1 MLNPMKG
8 SSKKISKILGKW
20 RDRGRFVVYSMDN
33 KRFLV
38 PLRYLN
44 HPIFRVLLEMTEE
57 EYGLT
62 ADGPLQIPCEKELI
76 ESILCLMRR
85 SPNEEVKNASFVY
98 CDLPRGWAA
107 ASGKRRRGAGAKSGR
122 AQVQLS
128 R

>member
-20 RDRGRFVVYSMDN
+20 RDMGRFVVYSTDN

-62 ADGPLQIPCEKELI
+62 VDGPLQIPCEKELI

-85 SPNEEVKNASFVY
+85 SPNEEVKKASFVY

-107 ASGKRRRGAGAKSGR
+107 ASGKRRRGAMQSPVELKYN
-122 AQVQLS
+122 
-128 R
+128 